1 MSCGVTAVSVQ
12 IHVDHIKPRSSY
24 PELELDIKNLQVLCR
39 DCNLGKSNTCET
51 DLRIGHSLKTAPSW
65 FEVKEYKKLALK
77 LVNRLKKKDKK
88 KAKKRQGPK
97 PMTKSQLIG
106 MRMAREKAEIER
118 RSRVAFA
125 KEADQRARQ
134 KVKEMFN
141 E

>member
-1 MSCGVTAVSVQ
+1 
-12 IHVDHIKPRSSY
+12 
-24 PELELDIKNLQVLCR
+24 
-39 DCNLGKSNTCET
+39 
-51 DLRIGHSLKTAPSW
+51 
-65 FEVKEYKKLALK
+65 LALK